1 MNTNNQ
7 DKIIHVLG
15 GGTNQLPLVQKIKNM
30 GYKVLVTDMYEN
42 PPCKKEADFFEQ
54 INTTDKEATLKCSEK
69 YKIYRIITDQ
79 TDVAVPT
86 VAFISDALKL
96 PSIGYEVA
104 LIFTNKYMMREKLR
118 VKNLDLIPE
127 FNYFSNVV
135 DCINFYEKNKDKKL
149 IIKPVNSQGSK
160 GVFILQE
167 SNYKEAISDS
177 FLESKNR
184 GILLEQFIGGHE
196 FSVEAYTENGK
207 TYDLAITKK
216 YHYIENDCIDEKNT
230 YLGDVAP
237 EIEKILFE
245 ANRKIIEALGLPFGI
260 SHAEYKVE
268 KGKVYLMEIAARG
281 AGGSISSYIIP
292 FLTDFDP
299 LQALINHI
307 LGIPNNIIIND
318 YKRRYAILKFFN
330 FKKGKVKNI
339 YFNSSIAK
347 DLLFFTLDIK
357 SGDTIRP
364 IKDSRD
370 RAGYFIV
377 HGFDRN
383 EVIQKEKLV
392 ESSVQIEYE

>member
-7 DKIIHVLG
+7 DKIIHVVG
-15 GGTNQLPLVQKIKNM
+15 GGTNQLPLVNKIKKM

-42 PPCKKEADFFEQ
+42 PPCKKDADFFEQ
-54 INTTDKEATLKCSEK
+54 INTTDKEATLKSALK
-69 YKIYRIITDQ
+69 HNIYRIITDQ

-86 VAFISDALKL
+86 VAFISDSLNL
-96 PSIGYEVA
+96 PSIGYDTA
-104 LIFTNKYMMREKLR
+104 LLFTNKYMMREKLKTR
-118 VKNLDLIPE
+118 LPTYIPE
-127 FNYFSNVV
+127 FQYFLTVS
-135 DCINFYEKNKDKKL
+135 DCIDFYEKNRDRKL
-149 IIKPVNSQGSK
+149 IVKPVNSQGSK
-160 GVFILQE
+160 GVFILKD
-167 SNYKEAISDS
+167 SNYREAISVS

-184 GILLEQFIGGHE
+184 GVLVEHFIGGHE
-196 FSVEAYTENGK
+196 FSVEAYTENGS

-230 YLGDVAP
+230 YLGDVSA
-237 EIEKILFE
+237 EIEKILFD
-245 ANRKIIEALGLPFGI
+245 ANRKIIKALGLPFGI

-268 KGKVYLMEIAARG
+268 NGKVYLMEIAARG

-307 LGIPNNIIIND
+307 LDIPNEIKIND

-330 FKKGKVKNI
+330 FKKGKIKKI
-339 YFNSSIAK
+339 YINSDATK

-357 SGDTIRP
+357 PGETINP
-364 IKDSRD
+364 IRDSRD
-370 RAGYFIV
+370 RPGYFIV

-383 EVIQKEKLV
+383 EVIRKEKLV
-392 ESSVQIEYE
+392 ESSVQVEYE